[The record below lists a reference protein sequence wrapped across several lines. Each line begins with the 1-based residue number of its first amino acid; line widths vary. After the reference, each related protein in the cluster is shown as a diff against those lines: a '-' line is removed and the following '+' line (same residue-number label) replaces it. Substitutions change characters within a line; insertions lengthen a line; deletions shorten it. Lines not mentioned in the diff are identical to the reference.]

1 MAMSL
6 EEHNQQLSLK
16 QKSTQTMYR
25 YHVNAYLHYTAIQLD
40 NEVLEVK
47 GPHAGTKYATV
58 EEWKQSIG
66 ATEIEI
72 TTEKKRM
79 KEKKMVEPTDLMEAE
94 AEAAEVETEVE
105 AEVEAKADA
114 AAETKSKKST
124 VKKTKVALKM
134 DIPSK
139 RSPITSTR
147 WMRHV
152 YEMMV
157 EANVTIT
164 DEIIH
169 AYNNVVK
176 CLKKYTQMSTST
188 PLKSLRYQDG
198 IELILSEHSIRGI
211 FMHFDYTIP
220 YDTRKVICQEIME
233 IYIPLYELIKDTVV
247 PFMKNKHLHLT
258 AVKQLEKNKTQMI
271 QLHEYVEQLI
281 KNHERTLSTTYR
293 SIEDKRKEIKR
304 LEEMVTKYSMYSM

>member
-16 QKSTQTMYR
+16 QKSTYTMYR
-25 YHVNAYLHYTAIQLD
+25 YHVNAHLHYTAIQLD

-72 TTEKKRM
+72 TTESKRM
-79 KEKKMVEPTDLMEAE
+79 KEKKNAVPTDLMETVEAEAEAE
-94 AEAAEVETEVE
+94 AEAAEAETE
-105 AEVEAKADA
+105 
-114 AAETKSKKST
+114 AETKTKKSKA
-124 VKKTKVALKM
+124 KKTKVALKL

-152 YEMMV
+152 YEMMI

-188 PLKSLRYQDG
+188 PMKSARYHDG
-198 IELILSEHSIRGI
+198 IELILSEHYINGI
-211 FMHFDYTIP
+211 FMHFEYTTP
-220 YDTRKVICQEIME
+220 YDTRKVICQEIMQT
-233 IYIPLYELIKDTVV
+233 YTPLYELIKDTVV

-271 QLHEYVEQLI
+271 QLHEHVEQLI

-304 LEEMVTKYSMYSM
+304 LEEMVTKYSM

>member
-6 EEHNQQLSLK
+6 EEHNEQLSLK
-16 QKSTQTMYR
+16 QKSTHTMYR
-25 YHVNAYLHYTAIQLD
+25 YHVNAHLHYTAVQLD

-47 GPHAGTKYATV
+47 GPHTGTKYATV

-72 TTEKKRM
+72 TTESKHM
-79 KEKKMVEPTDLMEAE
+79 KEKKMADPTDLMEAE
-94 AEAAEVETEVE
+94 AESESETET
-105 AEVEAKADA
+105 KKS
-114 AAETKSKKST
+114 KSKKSKA
-124 VKKTKVALKM
+124 KKPKAELKM
-134 DIPSK
+134 DIPTK
-139 RSPITSTR
+139 RSSITSTR

-157 EANVTIT
+157 EANVIIT

-169 AYNNVVK
+169 AFNNVVK
-176 CLKKYTQMSTST
+176 CLKKYPQLSTST

-198 IELILSEHSIRGI
+198 IELKLAEHHISGML
-211 FMHFDYTIP
+211 MHFEYTTP

-233 IYIPLYELIKDTVV
+233 IYMPLYELIKDTVV
-247 PFMKNKHLHLT
+247 PFMKKKHLHINS
-258 AVKQLEKNKTQMI
+258 VKQLEKNKTQMI

-281 KNHERTLSTTYR
+281 KNHERTLSATYH

-304 LEEMVTKYSMYSM
+304 LEEMVTKYSM

>member
-16 QKSTQTMYR
+16 QKSTHTMYR

-47 GPHAGTKYATV
+47 GPHAGTKYATM

-72 TTEKKRM
+72 TTESKRM

-94 AEAAEVETEVE
+94 AEVEAVEVE
-105 AEVEAKADA
+105 AEVETE
-114 AAETKSKKST
+114 AAETKIKKSK

-176 CLKKYTQMSTST
+176 CLKKYPQMSTST
-188 PLKSLRYQDG
+188 PMKSLRYQDG

-211 FMHFDYTIP
+211 YMHFEYTIP

-247 PFMKNKHLHLT
+247 PFMKNKHLHLN

-304 LEEMVTKYSMYSM
+304 LEEMVTKYSM

>member
-6 EEHNQQLSLK
+6 EEHMQQLSLK
-16 QKSTQTMYR
+16 QKSTHTMYR

-72 TTEKKRM
+72 TKEKKSKRM
-79 KEKKMVEPTDLMEAE
+79 KEKKNALPTDLMEAE
-94 AEAAEVETEVE
+94 AAVEAEAKVE
-105 AEVEAKADA
+105 AEVKADA
-114 AAETKSKKST
+114 AENPKKSKA
-124 VKKTKVALKM
+124 KKTKVEQLKL
-134 DIPSK
+134 DIPTK
-139 RSPITSTR
+139 RSSITSTR

-169 AYNNVVK
+169 AYNNVVA
-176 CLKKYTQMSTST
+176 CLKKYPLLSTST
-188 PLKSLRYQDG
+188 PMRSVRYCDG
-198 IELILSEHSIRGI
+198 IDLRLSEHHSEHHINGI
-211 FMHFDYTIP
+211 SMHFEYTTP
-220 YDTRKVICQEIME
+220 YDTRKVICQEI
-233 IYIPLYELIKDTVV
+233 IQTYLPLYELIKDTVV
-247 PFMKNKHLHLT
+247 PFMKNKHLHLN

-271 QLHEYVEQLI
+271 QLHDYVEQLI
-281 KNHERTLSTTYR
+281 KNHKQTLESTYR
-293 SIEDKRKEIKR
+293 SIEDKRREIKR
-304 LEEMVTKYSMYSM
+304 LEEMVMKHSM

>member
-16 QKSTQTMYR
+16 QKSTHTMYR

-47 GPHAGTKYATV
+47 GPHVGTKYATV

-72 TTEKKRM
+72 TTELKRM

-94 AEAAEVETEVE
+94 AEAEVE
-105 AEVEAKADA
+105 AEVETE
-114 AAETKSKKST
+114 AAETKIKKSK

-152 YEMMV
+152 YEIMV

-211 FMHFDYTIP
+211 YMHFEYTIP

-247 PFMKNKHLHLT
+247 PFMKNKHLHLN

>member
-6 EEHNQQLSLK
+6 EEHTQQLSLK

-72 TTEKKRM
+72 TTEKKRI
-79 KEKKMVEPTDLMEAE
+79 KEKKNAVPTDLMEAE
-94 AEAAEVETEVE
+94 AEVEAKAEVEA
-105 AEVEAKADA
+105 AEVEAKAEAADA
-114 AAETKSKKST
+114 KSKKSK

-198 IELILSEHSIRGI
+198 IELIPSEHSIRGI

-220 YDTRKVICQEIME
+220 YNTRKVICQEIME

-247 PFMKNKHLHLT
+247 PFMRNKHLHLN

-271 QLHEYVEQLI
+271 QLHDYLEQLI
-281 KNHERTLSTTYR
+281 KNHKQTLESTYH
-293 SIEDKRKEIKR
+293 SIEDKRREIKR
-304 LEEMVTKYSMYSM
+304 LEEMVTKYSM

>member
-16 QKSTQTMYR
+16 QKSTHTMYR
-25 YHVNAYLHYTAIQLD
+25 YHVNAHLHYTAVQLD
-40 NEVLEVK
+40 NEVLEVLEVK

-72 TTEKKRM
+72 TEEKKSKRM

-94 AEAAEVETEVE
+94 AEAE
-105 AEVEAKADA
+105 AEVEAEATVEVA
-114 AAETKSKKST
+114 EAVETKTKKSK
-124 VKKTKVALKM
+124 VKKTKVALKL
-134 DIPSK
+134 DIPTK

-211 FMHFDYTIP
+211 FMHFEYTIP

-247 PFMKNKHLHLT
+247 PFMKNKHLHLN

-304 LEEMVTKYSMYSM
+304 LEEMVTKYSM

>member
-16 QKSTQTMYR
+16 QKSTHTMYR
-25 YHVNAYLHYTAIQLD
+25 YHVNAHLHYTAVQLD

-72 TTEKKRM
+72 TEEKKSKCM
-79 KEKKMVEPTDLMEAE
+79 KEKKMANPMDLTDPLDPMEAE
-94 AEAAEVETEVE
+94 AEE
-105 AEVEAKADA
+105 AEEAEEADA
-114 AAETKSKKST
+114 AIKTKTKKSKA
-124 VKKTKVALKM
+124 KKPKVELKM
-134 DIPSK
+134 DIPTK

-188 PLKSLRYQDG
+188 PLKSLRYQVG
-198 IELILSEHSIRGI
+198 IELIRSEHYINGI
-211 FMHFDYTIP
+211 SMHFEYTIP
-220 YDTRKVICQEIME
+220 YDTRKVISEEIMQT
-233 IYIPLYELIKDTVV
+233 YLPLYELIKDTVV
-247 PFMKNKHLHLT
+247 PFMKNKHLHINS
-258 AVKQLEKNKTQMI
+258 VKQLEKNKTQMI

-304 LEEMVTKYSMYSM
+304 LEEMVMKHSM

>member
-16 QKSTQTMYR
+16 QKSTHTMYR

-47 GPHAGTKYATV
+47 GPHVGTKYATV

-72 TTEKKRM
+72 TTELKRM

-94 AEAAEVETEVE
+94 AEAEVE
-105 AEVEAKADA
+105 AEVETE
-114 AAETKSKKST
+114 AAETKIKKSK

-152 YEMMV
+152 YEIMV

-211 FMHFDYTIP
+211 YMHFEYTIP

-247 PFMKNKHLHLT
+247 PFMKNKHLHLN

-304 LEEMVTKYSMYSM
+304 LEEMVTKYSM